1 MRRYARASLWMP
13 RKRALPA
20 VLVDLD
26 RTATAPAGE
35 DAILVMAHARHGVG
49 QPQSGADQ
57 GDHEDE
63 GNQIHYH
70 TVPIVVAAFR
80 HTLKFGEIGHRGLP
94 GCGRALSWLGA
105 AEFKHPRLMVGRLR

>member
-1 MRRYARASLWMP
+1 MRGNASARLWMS
-13 RKRALPA
+13 RKKPLPG
-20 VLVDLD
+20 VLAALD
-26 RTATAPAGE
+26 RTATAPARE

-70 TVPIVVAAFR
+70 TVPIVFAAFR
-80 HTLKFGEIGHRGLP
+80 HTLKCGEIGHRGLP
-94 GCGRALSWLGA
+94 GRGRALSW
-105 AEFKHPRLMVGRLR
+105 